1 MMKDKNGLRLLSA
14 PLGMLVMAG
23 LGLVTVVSLA
33 REEAVAV
40 EIAAAAAAHGGGK
53 AEADSYRDGSANV
66 DPETAAK
73 GQAIY
78 EQVCAGCHEAGVNR
92 APQRFILS
100 QMTPESIHRA
110 LTEGVMQLQ
119 SSGLSADEKVAVAEF
134 VTKRKL
140 GTGETAAA
148 PKMCIGDAAAFDRND
163 TPAFSGWGMDLA
175 STHSVADDLA
185 GITRKNVGKLK
196 LKWAVGFPNALRARS
211 QPMVAAGAV
220 FVGSHNGTVYALDQ
234 KTGCARW
241 TFAASGEVRN
251 GIVISPWQKGDATA
265 NPLLFFGD
273 LVGNAY
279 AIEAFTGKLVWRQKM
294 DEHQSV
300 TLTASPALYKDTLF
314 IPVSSLEEGAAA
326 DPKYPC
332 CTFRGSLVAVDSRTG
347 EHKWR
352 TYFAAEAK
360 ERGKN
365 SHGTPQFGPSGNP
378 IWNTPSIDEKRRQIY
393 VATGDN
399 YSTPADDM
407 SDAIVALDLDTG
419 KIKWHYQALANDAWN
434 VACSE
439 KDKANCPDE
448 DGPDYDF
455 GAGVVL
461 AKGKDGRDYVMA
473 GQKSSIAYGLD
484 PDTGKLVWKNQVGR
498 GGVVGGIHFGMAAS
512 KGRLF
517 VPVSDVPDGKTYDIP
532 ANPGLFALDVVTGKY
547 VWKAPSKDVCNGRDF
562 CHPGYS
568 GAITATDQ
576 LVFAGSNDGW
586 FRAYDAAT
594 GKILW
599 QDDTTRTVKTL
610 NGTSAHGGSM
620 GGGAGPVVY
629 RGMVYMNSGY
639 GFAGKMPG
647 NVLMAYSVE

>member
-1 MMKDKNGLRLLSA
+1 MLKQKLGRSLRSGSLGALL
-14 PLGMLVMAG
+14 LAG
-23 LGLVTVVSLA
+23 LGLTTFVGLA

-40 EIAAAAAAHGGGK
+40 EVAAAAHGSSK
-53 AEADSYRDGSANV
+53 AEAEAYRDGSANV
-66 DPETAAK
+66 DAATVAK
-73 GQAIY
+73 GHDVYQ
-78 EQVCAGCHEAGVNR
+78 QVCSGCHEAGVNR
-92 APQRFILS
+92 APQRFLLS

-110 LTEGVMQLQ
+110 LTDGVMQVQ
-119 SSGLSADEKVAVAEF
+119 ASELSADQKVAVAEYI
-134 VTKRKL
+134 TKRKL
-140 GTGETAAA
+140 GSGEAATP
-148 PKMCIGDAAAFDRND
+148 PKMCEGTAAQFDRNE
-163 TPAFSGWGMDLA
+163 TPAFSGWGMDPA
-175 STHSVADDLA
+175 STHSVADNVA

-196 LKWAVGFPNALRARS
+196 LKWALGFPNALRARS
-211 QPMVAAGAV
+211 QAIVAGGAV
-220 FVGSHNGTVYALDQ
+220 YVGSHNGTVYALDQ

-241 TFAASGEVRN
+241 TFAASAEVRT
-251 GIVISPWQKGDATA
+251 GIVVSPWTKGDANA

-279 AIEAFTGKLVWRQKM
+279 AVEAFTGKLVWRQKM

-300 TLTASPALYKDTLF
+300 TLTGTPSLYRDTLL
-314 IPVSSLEEGAAA
+314 IPVSSLEEAGAAN
-326 DPKYPC
+326 PNYPC

-347 EHKWR
+347 AEKWR
-352 TYFAAEAK
+352 TYFVEEPK
-360 ERGKN
+360 ERGKS

-378 IWNTPSIDEKRRQIY
+378 IWNSPAIDEKRNQIY

-399 YSTPADDM
+399 YSTPADHM

-439 KDKANCPDE
+439 ANKANCPDE
-448 DGPDYDF
+448 DGPDFDF

-461 AKGKDGRDYVMA
+461 GKGKDGRDYVMA

-484 PDTGKLVWKNQVGR
+484 PDTGKLVWKNAVGR
-498 GGVVGGIHFGMAAS
+498 GGVVGGIHFGMASS

-532 ANPGLFALDVVTGKY
+532 ANPGLFALDIATGKF
-547 VWKAPSKDVCNGRDF
+547 VWKAPSANVCGDRAY

-586 FRAYDAAT
+586 LRAYDAAT
-594 GKILW
+594 GKVLW
-599 QDDTTRTVKTL
+599 QDDTVRPVKTV
-610 NGTSAHGGSM
+610 NGTTAHGGSM
-620 GGGAGPVVY
+620 GGGAGPIVY
-629 RGMVYMNSGY
+629 RGMVFMSSGY

-647 NVLMAYSVE
+647 NVLLAYEVE